1 MTKKLNKLLFLY
13 SSILGILAMTVM
25 VAYCMHRG
33 GRNVEQ
39 LQESQGEE
47 EEQELAGALT
57 EIYEKNSTE
66 SQYLCIPLDEGIKE
80 EQVSIENNLMTQ
92 RLTITISKLEKD
104 YFYEHKLTGN
114 IEQVKEIAYES
125 NVGVSRLVIAYRDIM
140 EFEKTFDENHLYI
153 SFVSPREKYNKIIV
167 IDPAHG
173 GDENGIC
180 VENLIEK
187 EVALDIV
194 LRLKELLD
202 KTDIKVYYTR
212 LSDEKKSMEQ
222 IISLANG
229 TKADM
234 FLSIHGS
241 LEETDTSIYGIA
253 TYYNENFFIPNFS
266 SADFAYLVEEKVTKS
281 ASAKA
286 LGLKAGDESMY
297 LVQRA
302 EVPVALVEVG
312 YFSNRQERIL
322 LSKGDYKDRIA
333 KGLYEAIIAS
343 YEQLGMEVE
352 K

>member
-25 VAYCMHRG
+25 VAYCMQRG
-33 GRNVEQ
+33 GRKVEQ
-39 LQESQGEE
+39 FQESREGEK
-47 EEQELAGALT
+47 EQELVGALT
-57 EIYEKNSTE
+57 DIYEENGTD
-66 SQYLCIPLDEGIKE
+66 SQYLCIPLDEAIKE
-80 EQVSIENNLMTQ
+80 EQVSIENNLMTR
-92 RLTITISKLEKD
+92 RLTITISKLERD
-104 YFYEHKLTGN
+104 YFYEHKLSGN
-114 IEQVKEIAYES
+114 IEQVKEIAYEN
-125 NVGVSRLVIAYRDIM
+125 NVGVSRLVITYRDIM
-140 EFEKTFDENHLYI
+140 EFESTFDESHLYI
-153 SFVSPREKYNKIIV
+153 GFVTPREKYDKIIV

-180 VENLIEK
+180 VESLIEK
-187 EVALDIV
+187 EVTLDIA

-222 IISLANG
+222 IIDLANG

-234 FLSIHGS
+234 FLSIHGA

-266 SADFAYLVEEKVTKS
+266 SADFAYLIEENVTKS

-286 LGLKAGDESMY
+286 LGLKSGDENKY

-302 EVPVALVEVG
+302 EVPVALIEVG

-322 LSKGDYKDRIA
+322 LSKEDYKDRIA

-343 YEQLGMEVE
+343 YEQLGMEV
-352 K
+352 KK